1 MKSVSKLICLA
12 TFFVL
17 HFLLYTQLRA
27 LAGYIL
33 HFSLFVLHSS
43 LLWYFHSI
51 DYLVDDFHRGNIF
64 GFCLIGDTNTVTKHI
79 EDYRTYILRNH
90 IAAVVDKGMT
100 LGCYSEVDTTTWR
113 SPKLDKRA

>member
-27 LAGYIL
+27 LAGYI
-33 HFSLFVLHSS
+33 LHSS

-100 LGCYSEVDTTTWR
+100 LGRYRKVDTTTWR